1 MSIVKKR
8 TKKHKKW
15 ESYTWI
21 FFLEATL
28 QSYGCVGDGEEEKL
42 EYEYIMIFR
51 FRHIFHNNIIFSV
64 L

>member
-8 TKKHKKW
+8 RSIKNGKVTLGF
-15 ESYTWI
+15 

-28 QSYGCVGDGEEEKL
+28 QSHRCVGDGEEEKL